1 MQGARVPSLVRE
13 LRSHTPDG
21 ISSVQSRMANHF
33 SILVLPWGPHEQ
45 CERPSGTAKI
55 KKKGLENWCIF
66 LFPWSKFFSETRWI
80 NCLYMSLV
88 GRINQD
94 IWVRANIF
102 FASFFLEGGSEK
114 FFFSSFIIYFWL
126 CWVFNAMSGLSL
138 VAPSRN
144 HSSSR
149 CVGFS
154 LQWPVSSQSTA
165 SRHTGLQLHLVGS
178 AAAAW
183 GC

>member
-33 SILVLPWGPHEQ
+33 SILVLPWEPHEQ

-114 FFFSSFIIYFWL
+114 FFFFFFYNLF
-126 CWVFNAMSGLSL
+126 L
-138 VAPSRN
+138 V
-144 HSSSR
+144 
-149 CVGFS
+149 V
-154 LQWPVSSQSTA
+154 L
-165 SRHTGLQLHLVGS
+165 GLQCYEWAFSSCPEQEPLFIEVRGLLTAVACFVPEHSL
-178 AAAAW
+178 
-183 GC
+183 